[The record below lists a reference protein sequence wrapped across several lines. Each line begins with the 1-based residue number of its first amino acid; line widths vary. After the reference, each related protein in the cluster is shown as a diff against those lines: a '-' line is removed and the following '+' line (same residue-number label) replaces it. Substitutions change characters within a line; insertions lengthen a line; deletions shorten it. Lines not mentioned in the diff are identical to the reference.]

1 MEKIEIVVRF
11 TKDNGKSHEQ
21 TIFEWSEK
29 SYVDQKILYFPG
41 LEIHLASH
49 LVFKNGSEIYMSRYE
64 YGVLSLLAR
73 HPGKLFTKEQIFEA
87 VWHKDSDSYL
97 RAVSS
102 TIGRIRQKIEDDKDH
117 PQYIRT
123 VSTRGYKFMPRPE
136 DITHSIRN
144 P

>member
-64 YGVLSLLAR
+64 YGVLSLLAQGQR
-73 HPGKLFTKEQIFEA
+73 QLSANCIQYNWTN
-87 VWHKDSDSYL
+87 
-97 RAVSS
+97 S
-102 TIGRIRQKIEDDKDH
+102 TE
-117 PQYIRT
+117 
-123 VSTRGYKFMPRPE
+123 
-136 DITHSIRN
+136 N
-144 P
+144 